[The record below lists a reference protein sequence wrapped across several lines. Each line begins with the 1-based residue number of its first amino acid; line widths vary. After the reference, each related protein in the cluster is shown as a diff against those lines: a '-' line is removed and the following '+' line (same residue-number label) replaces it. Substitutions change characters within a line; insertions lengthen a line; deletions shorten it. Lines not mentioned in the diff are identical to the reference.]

1 MVVQLWTYKNH
12 WLLTFKGLL
21 KDLPAMQDTQF
32 DPWLGRSSGERNG
45 NPLWYSCLGNPIN
58 RSLEGYSPWGDK
70 ELDTTERLTFSLQF
84 SYPLKGKIML
94 YTNCVSI
101 DVVQSLYCVLT
112 LCNPMDCSMSGLP
125 VLHHLLE
132 LAQTLVHWVGDA
144 PPTISSSV
152 IPLPSCLQSF
162 LGLF

>member
-1 MVVQLWTYKNH
+1 
-12 WLLTFKGLL
+12 
-21 KDLPAMQDTQF
+21 MQDTQVWSLGQE
-32 DPWLGRSSGERNG
+32 DPPGERNG
-45 NPLWYSCLGNPIN
+45 NPLRYSCLGNPIN

-70 ELDTTERLTFSLQF
+70 EMDTTEWLTFSLQF
-84 SYPLKGKIML
+84 SYPLKGKITL

-101 DVVQSLYCVLT
+101 VVVQSLYCVLT

-125 VLHHLLE
+125 VLHHLLK